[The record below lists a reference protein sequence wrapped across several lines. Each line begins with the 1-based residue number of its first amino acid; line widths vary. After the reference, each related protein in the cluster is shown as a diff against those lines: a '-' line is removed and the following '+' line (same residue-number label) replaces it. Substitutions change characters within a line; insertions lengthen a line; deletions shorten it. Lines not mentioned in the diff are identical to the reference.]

1 MKKKKTIHPI
11 VFMLVLSAVLVFI
24 LAFINKVTT
33 PIIEFNSE
41 IELKDKILYVFDIP
55 VDSNDPEEINRV
67 FEENIEEKDYKDT
80 KYYIQNENGE
90 EVAYALPFEGPGLW
104 GTITGYLG
112 VTKDFTE
119 VTGIEFIEQSETPGL
134 GGRISENPYKE
145 QYRGI
150 DISSPE
156 GNEYIIN
163 KPAPGGNVDAI
174 AGATQTSNFVTD
186 MVNKDLKEFMEE
198 KGGSSE

>member
-1 MKKKKTIHPI
+1 MKDKKTMNPI

-55 VDSNDPEEINRV
+55 VDSEDPEEINRV
-67 FEENIEEKDYKDT
+67 FNENVETQDYEDT
-80 KYYIQNENGE
+80 QYFIYKENGE
-90 EVAYALPFEGPGLW
+90 VQSYAVPFEGPGLW

-119 VTGIEFIEQSETPGL
+119 ATGIEFIEQNETPGL
-134 GGRISENPYKE
+134 GGRISEAPYKE
-145 QYRGI
+145 QFRGI
-150 DISSPE
+150 DISEPH
-156 GNEYIIN
+156 NDEYVIN

-186 MVNKDLKEFMEE
+186 MVNKDLKQFKQE
-198 KGGSSE
+198 KGGTN

>member
-1 MKKKKTIHPI
+1 MKDKKTINPI

-55 VDSNDPEEINRV
+55 VDSEDPEDINRV
-67 FEENIEEKDYKDT
+67 FNENVETEDYEDT
-80 KYYIQNENGE
+80 QYFIYKENGE
-90 EVAYALPFEGPGLW
+90 IQSYAVPFEGPGLW
-104 GTITGYLG
+104 GKITGYLG

-119 VTGIEFIEQSETPGL
+119 ATGIEFIEQDETPGL
-134 GGRISENPYKE
+134 GGRISEPPYKE
-145 QYRGI
+145 QFRGI
-150 DISSPE
+150 DISEPQD
-156 GNEYIIN
+156 GEYIIN

-186 MVNKDLKEFMEE
+186 MVNKDLKQFKQE
-198 KGGSSE
+198 KGGAN